1 MAEPRLFRMPSLGAD
16 MTEGSVLEWL
26 VQPGDRVHRGDL
38 VAVIKTDKADVE
50 AEVFDDGV
58 IGELLVPAGDE
69 RLPIG
74 TPLATICDVDVETAT
89 SEPTPAAAVPPTTSV
104 LPQPAPPPSPPAPSL
119 PPIVVA
125 VADTDAD
132 ASRIAASPYA
142 RRRAAELGVDLAS
155 VVAAQPGHPISA
167 ADVERTAARGRVT
180 TSSAPVDQADAM
192 RRAIGNLMARSKREI
207 PHYYLEDD
215 IELTHAMAWLA
226 HHNERVSVE
235 ERILPAVM
243 LYKAV
248 AVAAREMPA
257 LNGSWSDGAFVPGNG
272 VHLGVAIAMRGG
284 GLVAP
289 AIRDADQ
296 CSLAELMARLRD
308 LTARVRGG
316 RLRASEMTDATIT
329 VTSLGDRGV
338 RAVYGV
344 IYPPQVALVGFGK
357 ITDRVWDADGGIGIR
372 PVVTAT
378 LSADHRATDGLVGA
392 RFLATITDRLHDP
405 ENL

>member
-1 MAEPRLFRMPSLGAD
+1 MAEPRVFRMPSLGAD
-16 MTEGSVLEWL
+16 MTEGTVLEWL

-50 AEVFDDGV
+50 VEVFDDGV
-58 IGELLVPAGDE
+58 IGELLVPVGDE
-69 RLPIG
+69 MLPIG
-74 TPLATICDVDVETAT
+74 TPLATIVRRRRCRRRRRHR
-89 SEPTPAAAVPPTTSV
+89 PTAVPPTTSGARRLLRRRHHR
-104 LPQPAPPPSPPAPSL
+104 LPRGTVTSGDRAAGRGRDR
-119 PPIVVA
+119 VVA
-125 VADTDAD
+125 
-132 ASRIAASPYA
+132 SPVRAPAGRGA
-142 RRRAAELGVDLAS
+142 RRRPRD
-155 VVAAQPGHPISA
+155 
-167 ADVERTAARGRVT
+167 
-180 TSSAPVDQADAM
+180 TSSPASPDIRSAPPTSSAPPTRSAGHAAPAPVDQASAM

-235 ERILPAVM
+235 ERILPAAL

-257 LNGSWSDGAFVPGNG
+257 LNGYWSDGAFVPGDG

-289 AIRDADQ
+289 AIHDADQ

-316 RLRASEMTDATIT
+316 RLPRVRD
-329 VTSLGDRGV
+329 DR
-338 RAVYGV
+338 R
-344 IYPPQVALVGFGK
+344 
-357 ITDRVWDADGGIGIR
+357 D
-372 PVVTAT
+372 
-378 LSADHRATDGLVGA
+378 DHRHEPRRPRRATPCTA
-392 RFLATITDRLHDP
+392 
-405 ENL
+405 

>member
-50 AEVFDDGV
+50 AEIFDDGV
-58 IGELLVPAGDE
+58 IGELLVPVSDAM
-69 RLPIG
+69 LPIG
-74 TPLATICDVDVETAT
+74 APLATIYDLDGAPQVPA
-89 SEPTPAAAVPPTTSV
+89 PTPVVPVPPPVSPVPPVPPGPVVPSLTTIV
-104 LPQPAPPPSPPAPSL
+104 LPSPQG
-119 PPIVVA
+119 
-125 VADTDAD
+125 D
-132 ASRIAASPYA
+132 RIAASPYA
-142 RRRAAELGVDLAS
+142 RRRATELGVDLAR
-155 VVAAQPGHPISA
+155 VAPDQPGHPIRA
-167 ADVERTAARGRVT
+167 ADVEHAAEHAPVVARV
-180 TSSAPVDQADAM
+180 PVDQTSAM

-207 PHYYLEDD
+207 PHYYLEED
-215 IELTHAMAWLA
+215 IALTHAMAWLA
-226 HHNERVSVE
+226 QHNERVPVE
-235 ERILPAVM
+235 ERILPAAL

-248 AVAAREMPA
+248 AVAARETPA
-257 LNGSWSDGAFVPGNG
+257 MNGYWSNDEFVPGDG

-296 CSLAELMARLRD
+296 CSLPELMVRLRD
-308 LTARVRGG
+308 LTSRVRGG

-344 IYPPQVALVGFGK
+344 IYAPQVALVGFGK
-357 ITDRVWDADGGIGIR
+357 VSDRVWDADGGVGIR

-378 LSADHRATDGLVGA
+378 LSADHRATDGMLGA
-392 RFLATITDRLHDP
+392 RFLAGIARQLHHP
-405 ENL
+405 EEL